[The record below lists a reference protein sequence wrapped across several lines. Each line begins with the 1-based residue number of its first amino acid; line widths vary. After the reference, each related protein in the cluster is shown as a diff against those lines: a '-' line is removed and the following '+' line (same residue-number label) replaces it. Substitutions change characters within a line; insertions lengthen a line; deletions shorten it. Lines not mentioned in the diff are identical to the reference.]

1 MIVVRGDVHLCGP
14 LLSNTTALCLCFSL
28 APCLLPAVTNP
39 EVLAIEAALFVQEI
53 SQSFGAAGWT
63 DRQHGA
69 LIKHIRL
76 VSE

>member
-1 MIVVRGDVHLCGP
+1 MSICAGLYYLIP
-14 LLSNTTALCLCFSL
+14 QLFCLCFSL

-39 EVLAIEAALFVQEI
+39 EVLAIEAVLFVQEI